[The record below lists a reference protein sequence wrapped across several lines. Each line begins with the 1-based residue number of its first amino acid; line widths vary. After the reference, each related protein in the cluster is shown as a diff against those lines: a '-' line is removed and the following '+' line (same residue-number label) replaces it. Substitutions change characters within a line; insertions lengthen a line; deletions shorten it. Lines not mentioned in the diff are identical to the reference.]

1 MKTKVQ
7 KALVRFSGLFGLSLL
22 MVAAG
27 AQAAHAA
34 VVEGTGSGSGSVVS
48 STSYAMIA
56 GIAGGAVVA
65 ALIIA
70 GVVWSLAR
78 RRQHLGRFATATNS
92 ASRADASVVQQPGS
106 VTNIAPTAE
115 TSAAQ
120 QADKQAD
127 SQRKAA

>member
-92 ASRADASVVQQPGS
+92 ASRADVSVAQQPGS
-106 VTNIAPTAE
+106 VTSIAPTAE

-127 SQRKAA
+127 SERKAA